1 MSPDASTDVP
11 SDAHWLQDL
20 NEPQLA
26 AVRHVTGPMLVV
38 AGAGSGK
45 TRVLTRRIAHLLN
58 DVGAG
63 GHPHARPSEIL
74 AITFTNKAAAEMRDR
89 VHALVGYVADGMWIS
104 TFHSA
109 CVRILRRQAEVMGM
123 KSGFTIYDSAD
134 SRALIKRI
142 VKDLDADTLNLTA
155 GIVAGK
161 ISKQKN
167 ELVDV

>member
-1 MSPDASTDVP
+1 
-11 SDAHWLQDL
+11 
-20 NEPQLA
+20 
-26 AVRHVTGPMLVV
+26 
-38 AGAGSGK
+38 
-45 TRVLTRRIAHLLN
+45 
-58 DVGAG
+58 
-63 GHPHARPSEIL
+63 
-74 AITFTNKAAAEMRDR
+74 
-89 VHALVGYVADGMWIS
+89 MWIS

-142 VKDLDADTLNLTA
+142 VKDLDADTLNLTP

-167 ELVDV
+167 ELVDVDSLRPQHQHRRPGRGRVPRDLPSVHRRVCAGRTRSTSTT